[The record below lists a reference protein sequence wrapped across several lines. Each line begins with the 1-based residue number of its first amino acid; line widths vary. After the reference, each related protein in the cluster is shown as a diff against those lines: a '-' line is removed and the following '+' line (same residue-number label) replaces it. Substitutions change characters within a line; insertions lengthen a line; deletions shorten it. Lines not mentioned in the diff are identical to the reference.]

1 MAVMLG
7 MLGVFFLG
15 IIIVLYVTL
24 KKSSSFDDYAVGG
37 RSFGPWL
44 VAMSYV
50 NSWWPGTVFISFAGL
65 SVASGMFGFYGLA
78 YSTLG
83 LAAMYF
89 IATRAWRWGKHYN
102 LVTQPD
108 LLRLRYGSKAVGVV
122 RPSSAWWPSCRGSSW
137 ACRRLRPCSP
147 SHRAARGRCRYVC

>member
-1 MAVMLG
+1 MAIMLG

-15 IIIVLYVTL
+15 IIVVLYVTL

-65 SVASGMFGFYGLA
+65 SVASGGFGFSGLA

-83 LAAMYF
+83 RGAVYF
-89 IATRAWRWGKHYN
+89 RATRAWQCATAAAQTRR
-102 LVTQPD
+102 T
-108 LLRLRYGSKAVGVV
+108 A
-122 RPSSAWWPSCRGSSW
+122 ASW
-137 ACRRLRPCSP
+137 ARRRIFF
-147 SHRAARGRCRYVC
+147 RK

>member
-65 SVASGMFGFYGLA
+65 SVASGVFGFYGLA

-89 IATRAWRWGKHYN
+89 IATRAWRWGKH
-102 LVTQPD
+102 TTW
-108 LLRLRYGSKAVGVV
+108 S
-122 RPSSAWWPSCRGSSW
+122 PSLTCYVCAMG
-137 ACRRLRPCSP
+137 RRLW
-147 SHRAARGRCRYVC
+147 AW